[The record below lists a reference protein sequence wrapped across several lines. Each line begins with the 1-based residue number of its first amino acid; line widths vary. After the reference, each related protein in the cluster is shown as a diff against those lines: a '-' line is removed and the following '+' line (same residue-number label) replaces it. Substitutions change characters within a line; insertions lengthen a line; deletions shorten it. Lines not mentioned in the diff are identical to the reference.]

1 MANLCKLKPVG
12 YSDGSD
18 PFNIYNFLK
27 KSQLVPNT
35 TVQPSNL
42 PEPLDTCDSC
52 ETRPPGNLSSI
63 AGRRSCLN
71 GLVKIDTMCGYAFR
85 RQPQACT
92 KKMTKVQQTLTL
104 IISVLVC

>member
-42 PEPLDTCDSC
+42 PEPLDTVIHVKLDHL
-52 ETRPPGNLSSI
+52 ETCRVSLVDEAVSMSLLRLTQCVDMRSEDNLRP
-63 AGRRSCLN
+63 A
-71 GLVKIDTMCGYAFR
+71 
-85 RQPQACT
+85 Q
-92 KKMTKVQQTLTL
+92 KK
-104 IISVLVC
+104 